1 MCKIK
6 SLYCL
11 LCNTI
16 PKLDENSVKI
26 RTLFNMSQFNE
37 NNKKDILKKIND
49 LVNNSLDTIWYM
61 VYEKNERVAT
71 KVDFGMENINKL
83 TRIVRE
89 NEIDQSRAR
98 KDIKSLMND
107 IKDKLVSVNEKLYR
121 AKKIGKKGI
130 IKLEKELENHATT
143 TAKRL
148 REIACNLSDE

>member
-1 MCKIK
+1 
-6 SLYCL
+6 
-11 LCNTI
+11 
-16 PKLDENSVKI
+16 
-26 RTLFNMSQFNE
+26 MSQFNE

-143 TAKRL
+143 AAKRL